1 MLYDK
6 LLKYRD
12 SDYYPFHMPGHKRKN
27 IDFANPYEI
36 DITEIDGFD
45 NLHDACNVIK
55 QSQKMAADLYG
66 ARESFY
72 LINGSTCG
80 ILSAIFEILKINFSV
95 FIKICFIDH
104 FLPNIFFY
112 IIITTT

>member
-55 QSQKMAADLYG
+55 QSQK
-66 ARESFY
+66 RFKKQ
-72 LINGSTCG
+72 IRN
-80 ILSAIFEILKINFSV
+80 
-95 FIKICFIDH
+95 
-104 FLPNIFFY
+104 
-112 IIITTT
+112 